1 MNPFVPAPGR
11 RRKDRAKAAC
21 KLPARPSIGR
31 PGMAPHPG
39 ISSAAAIRRTGPGPA
54 RRAAMALIACS
65 WLLSG
70 ATAAIAAGDAPPAAG
85 AALSSG
91 AALAG
96 RLLGLDE
103 AIALARGDQPAIAA
117 YEREAQASEQAA
129 VAARSLPDPQVSVG
143 VQNFPVTGMDAFNP
157 VRDEMTMYTI
167 GVMREQV
174 RRSRREAEAARLAAE
189 AAVSRFEGSAQQRKI
204 QRDVM
209 LAWLEAVEASARQR
223 LLAQVI
229 ADLKTGR
236 QVIEAGIPTGSS
248 TPALE
253 LQAQAEIALA
263 ESQLADARAAEERA
277 RGELG
282 RWIGAASER
291 PLPDRLPGLSPPPSV
306 EPNFTTHPEV
316 LAATAQE
323 QAQRRGADVARS
335 ERKPSL
341 SWQAMVGIRPSYGQ
355 MASVQVSIPLQINR
369 RNLQDR
375 RIAEAEAR
383 ADAARLRA
391 EDRRRELG
399 GEYRS
404 AIARYRGAEA
414 RIALLRDR
422 AIPSL
427 EASFKAA
434 EARYAGGQG
443 TLEMPL
449 NIVRRYVETNIQLV
463 EQEGA
468 RARAA
473 AELIYLMGEPGQ

>member
-1 MNPFVPAPGR
+1 LAALTTDEAAKPAE
-11 RRKDRAKAAC
+11 
-21 KLPARPSIGR
+21 
-31 PGMAPHPG
+31 
-39 ISSAAAIRRTGPGPA
+39 
-54 RRAAMALIACS
+54 
-65 WLLSG
+65 
-70 ATAAIAAGDAPPAAG
+70 TAAPIRNEPV
-85 AALSSG
+85 LV
-91 AALAG
+91 LE
-96 RLLGLDE
+96 E
-103 AIALARGDQPAIAA
+103 AMALARGDQPAIAA
-117 YEREAQASEQAA
+117 FERDAQASEQAA

-143 VQNFPVTGMDAFNP
+143 VQNFPITGMGAFNP

-174 RRSRREAEAARLAAE
+174 RRSRREAAAARLTAE
-189 AAVSRFEGSAQQRKI
+189 AAVSRLEGSAQQRKI

-209 LAWLEAVEASARQR
+209 IAWLGAVEASARQR
-223 LLAQVI
+223 LLAQII

-282 RWIGAASER
+282 RWIGAAAER
-291 PLPDRLPGLSPPPSV
+291 PLPDRLPGLTPPGAMAS
-306 EPNFTTHPEV
+306 FTTHPEV
-316 LAATAQE
+316 LAANAQE
-323 QAQRRGADVARS
+323 QAERRQADVARS
-335 ERKPSL
+335 ERRPSL
-341 SWQAMVGIRPSYGQ
+341 TWQVVVAIRPSYGE
-355 MASVQVSIPLQINR
+355 MASAQVSIPLQLNR

-375 RIAEAEAR
+375 RIAEADAR

-391 EDRRRELG
+391 EDRRRALG

-414 RIALLRDR
+414 QIALLRDR

-443 TLEMPL
+443 TLELPL

-468 RARAA
+468 KARAA

>member
-1 MNPFVPAPGR
+1 MNPYVPAPGR
-11 RRKDRAKAAC
+11 RRNRRAKAAC
-21 KLPARPSIGR
+21 NLQARPGIGW
-31 PGMAPHPG
+31 PGMAPHPAVG
-39 ISSAAAIRRTGPGPA
+39 SAAAVRRTGPGPA
-54 RRAAMALIACS
+54 RRAAMAVIACS

-70 ATAAIAAGDAPPAAG
+70 ATAAIAAADTPPALAPAPP
-85 AALSSG
+85 SG
-91 AALAG
+91 APRSG
-96 RLLGLDE
+96 PPLGLDE
-103 AIALARGDQPAIAA
+103 AVALARGDQPAIAA
-117 YEREAQASEQAA
+117 FEREAVASEQAA
-129 VAARSLPDPQVSVG
+129 VAARSLPDPQVSIG

-174 RRSRREAEAARLAAE
+174 RRSRREAEAARLIAE
-189 AAVSRFEGSAQQRKI
+189 AAVSRLEGSAQQRKI

-209 LAWLEAVEASARQR
+209 IAWLEAVEASARQR

-229 ADLKTGR
+229 ADLRTGR

-248 TPALE
+248 TPALQ

-263 ESQLADARAAEERA
+263 ESQLAEARAAEERA

-282 RWIGAASER
+282 RWIGAAAER
-291 PLPDRLPGLSPPPSV
+291 PLPDRVPGLTPPGATPS
-306 EPNFTTHPEV
+306 FTTHPEV
-316 LAATAQE
+316 LAANAQE
-323 QAQRRGADVARS
+323 QAQRRQADVARS
-335 ERKPSL
+335 ERRPSL
-341 SWQAMVGIRPSYGQ
+341 SWQVMVGVRPSYGQ
-355 MASVQVSIPLQINR
+355 MASAQVSIPLQLNR

-375 RIAEAEAR
+375 RIAEADAR

-404 AIARYRGAEA
+404 ALARFSGAEA
-414 RIALLRDR
+414 QIAVLRDR

-443 TLEMPL
+443 TLELPL

-468 RARAA
+468 KARAA